1 MLTLASAVAA
11 TGTVTQ
17 AAQTTR
23 TTPYMIER
31 KATAVVDLTTVTGTP
46 TVLIETSVDGTAY
59 TTAGTFTVIGK
70 VKFLDITLSNFIR
83 VRQSVA
89 GSAGTFDVY
98 LLAPA

>member
-17 AAQTTR
+17 TAQATR
-23 TTPYMIER
+23 TTPFMQGR
-31 KATAVVDLTTVTGTP
+31 KATVTCDLTTVTGTP
-46 TVLIETSVDGTAY
+46 TVLVETSGDGTSY
-59 TTAGTFTVIGK
+59 TTAATFTVIGK
-70 VKFLDITLSNFIR
+70 VKKIDITLDNFVR

-98 LLAPA
+98 LDPPA